1 MELEEMQAAW
11 SEMSIKLEKQE
22 LLTNKLIMEMTQAKY
37 RTKIS
42 IVSKYEGIGAIIC
55 FISAIILIT
64 KLNELDTWY
73 LLASGI
79 FVVVYLIVIPTI
91 VLRSIRKMR
100 NLNITSN
107 NYKQTLL
114 DYSNN
119 RKQFLFIQRIGI
131 YLNFLL
137 MIVALPMFVKLSS
150 SKDIFVTNSNVWY
163 WYLPIMTLFLIFF
176 SRWGYKSYKSITA
189 SAEKT
194 LKELE

>member
-1 MELEEMQAAW
+1 MELDKMKSLW
-11 SEMSIKLEKQE
+11 DEMSLEVEKQKK
-22 LLTNKLIMEMTQAKY
+22 LTDKIIMEMTQAKY
-37 RTKIS
+37 RTKIG

-55 FISAIILIT
+55 FIAAIILIT

-73 LLASGI
+73 LLGSGVL
-79 FVVVYLIVIPTI
+79 VVVYLITIPTI

-107 NYKQTLL
+107 NYKQTLI
-114 DYSNN
+114 DYANN
-119 RKQFLFIQRIGI
+119 RKHFLLIQRIGI

-150 SKDIFVTNSNVWY
+150 NKDIFVTNTSVWY
-163 WYLPIMTLFLIFF
+163 WYVPIMTLFLIFF

-194 LKELE
+194 LRELE